1 MPGLRH
7 RPQNDLHPSPIS
19 NLKSSL
25 SLFLSLS
32 LHSSFHHASP
42 FLSSWIF
49 SNPSRIVR
57 VFRHL
62 FHRKPSSSFTP
73 PRHRF
78 IFFHSR
84 CFTTLRICCKL
95 FFSLFFVSLFFFFS
109 FELLVPI
116 LFLLSVSDFVRT
128 VVARYERHR
137 ERRGWCSRAAAAD
150 SRE

>member
-19 NLKSSL
+19 NPKSSL

-32 LHSSFHHASP
+32 HSILRSISLLLFSPLGFSQTHRVSFVYFVTSFIENLRRPLLPLVIVSFFFTAVASRRFVFVVNFF
-42 FLSSWIF
+42 FL
-49 SNPSRIVR
+49 
-57 VFRHL
+57 
-62 FHRKPSSSFTP
+62 
-73 PRHRF
+73 
-78 IFFHSR
+78 
-84 CFTTLRICCKL
+84 
-95 FFSLFFVSLFFFFS
+95 FSLFLCFFFFS

-137 ERRGWCSRAAAAD
+137 ERRG
-150 SRE
+150 